1 MESSGSVA
9 AIDCGA
15 SSTRLLV
22 VDEHGR
28 TLERLMR
35 ITRLGEGVDAA
46 GMLSEVAIERC
57 VAVLSEFRQVMDR
70 LGVTRARLVATSA
83 ARDASNGSVFFAAAT
98 EASGVSPEL
107 LTGRDEGF
115 LSMTGA
121 AADLDP
127 DGGPFLVVDIG
138 GGSTE
143 LVAGSGPGDPD
154 LEAVSLQIG
163 CVRVSERFLI
173 SDPPPPE
180 ELAAAE
186 AMVADALEVAIHA
199 HPRFLAPHRLVGLAG
214 TVTTLSSLQQ
224 QMMIYDR
231 DLVHHSIVTAAQVS
245 WWYRTLAS
253 EDRAARLARAGM
265 VRGREDIMVGGVL
278 ILKTV
283 MERLEIAECLV
294 SEADILDG
302 MVAVLLEE

>member
-9 AIDCGA
+9 AIDCGTN
-15 SSTRLLV
+15 STRLLV

-35 ITRLGEGVDAA
+35 ITRLGEGVDATS
-46 GMLSEVAIERC
+46 MLSEVAIERC

-121 AADLDP
+121 VADLDP
-127 DGGPFLVVDIG
+127 DDGPFLVVDIG

-180 ELAAAE
+180 EMAAAE

-283 MERLEIAECLV
+283 MERLEIEECLV